1 MLSALRPQQTTGTL
15 TTWRFLST
23 FGQID
28 DPLDL
33 VLHSNQRILSSTGSS
48 LSVLCNADT
57 TTFAKAQDLLVFLPA
72 SESAAIL
79 HLALLIGHERLSVEI
94 LGVRVLS
101 DQLSNLDA
109 GDEIFVSLRHEVVI
123 FGLEE

>member
-1 MLSALRPQQTTGTL
+1 M
-15 TTWRFLST
+15 
-23 FGQID
+23 
-28 DPLDL
+28 
-33 VLHSNQRILSSTGSS
+33 
-48 LSVLCNADT
+48 
-57 TTFAKAQDLLVFLPA
+57 FLPA

-109 GDEIFVSLRHEVVI
+109 GDEILVSLRHEVVI